1 MGRYR
6 DKGTPSLSVAT
17 SVFVVAITA
26 VSAAGG
32 HLYGFVQAEGEVLAT
47 VISIVVFTVPG
58 VIVGAQLGS
67 LVATRISQHVLER
80 ALGVLFILVAVL
92 MLADVFA

>member
-1 MGRYR
+1 
-6 DKGTPSLSVAT
+6 
-17 SVFVVAITA
+17 
-26 VSAAGG
+26 
-32 HLYGFVQAEGEVLAT
+32 
-47 VISIVVFTVPG
+47 

-67 LVATRISQHVLER
+67 LVATKISQHVLKQ